1 VQPVALRFGGYQ
13 PARSVHTRTVRAF
26 EAGLERRLGDGVAFS
41 FLEDVTQ
48 TGRRAADLLAMTE
61 AGELDLCY
69 FSSSYLAG
77 RVPALALFDLPFVID
92 DRQTAYR
99 LLDGEAGARLA
110 DEVAEKT
117 GFEVLSMWDNGIRH
131 ISNSR
136 RPIRHP
142 DDCRGLRIRTLDNDL
157 HQRAFRAMGFEPV
170 AIDVKDLAAA
180 VAEGRVDAQENPLTN
195 TVNFGLHRHHPYL
208 SLTGHMFG
216 AALVLANRR
225 ALESWPAEVREA
237 VIAAMEEA
245 TAAQR
250 RFATSEDA
258 VCLEELR
265 AAGVSVCGDDELDRP
280 AFREAVAEI
289 VAEEHCRME
298 LDALSAAPAAVVSGD
313 G

>member
-1 VQPVALRFGGYQ
+1 VPPVALRFGGYQ
-13 PARSVHTRTVRAF
+13 SARSVHTRAVRAF
-26 EAGLERRLGDGVAFS
+26 EAELDRRLGDGVAFS

-77 RVPALALFDLPFVID
+77 RVPALALFDLPFVIE
-92 DRQTAYR
+92 DRATAYQ

-110 DEVAEKT
+110 REVAEKT
-117 GFEVLSMWDNGIRH
+117 GFAVLAMWDNGIRH

-208 SLTGHMFG
+208 SLTGHLFG
-216 AALVLANRR
+216 VALVLANRR
-225 ALESWPAEVREA
+225 VSESWPAAVRDA
-237 VIAAMEEA
+237 VGAAMVEA

-250 RFATSEDA
+250 GFAACEDA
-258 VCLEELR
+258 ACLEELR
-265 AAGVSVCGDDELDRP
+265 AAGVSISGDDKLDRP
-280 AFREAVAEI
+280 AFRAAVAEI
-289 VAEEHCRME
+289 VAEEHFRLE
-298 LDALSAAPAAVVSGD
+298 LDGLSAAPAAPGSGD